1 MKRTLNF
8 ASRNVKELLRDPLSF
23 IFALLLPLFLLW
35 IFQQF
40 DIPNEAYILS
50 NFTPGIIVFGF
61 SFITMFTSTLVA
73 KDKSTSFLLRLSATP
88 MKSYEY
94 VLGYF
99 ISSLPLVA
107 MQLVLFILFAVIL
120 GLTFS
125 INLIYCLLIGIIISL
140 LFIAFGILLGSLV
153 SDKAAPGVSSIIVQ
167 LVAFTSGMWFT
178 TDMIGGFFSVMC
190 EVLPF
195 KSCVDLLKC
204 VINGSYDNFA
214 KSIIVFAVYL
224 VIITI
229 LSVIIF
235 NRSLKSDKK

>member
-1 MKRTLNF
+1 
-8 ASRNVKELLRDPLSF
+8 
-23 IFALLLPLFLLW
+23 
-35 IFQQF
+35 
-40 DIPNEAYILS
+40 
-50 NFTPGIIVFGF
+50 PGI
-61 SFITMFTSTLVA
+61 
-73 KDKSTSFLLRLSATP
+73 
-88 MKSYEY
+88 
-94 VLGYF
+94 
-99 ISSLPLVA
+99 
-107 MQLVLFILFAVIL
+107 
-120 GLTFS
+120 
-125 INLIYCLLIGIIISL
+125 
-140 LFIAFGILLGSLV
+140 
-153 SDKAAPGVSSIIVQ
+153 SSIIVQ

-214 KSIIVFAVYL
+214 RSSIVFAVYL